1 MGGFPLD
8 RYKKWILIVIVA
20 VAAGIVIAGLVTSPS
35 YKTEEPAHKS
45 RDMTPPSSDT
55 LMDRDFDRVIPVEEL
70 EVDTMNPQSLVML
83 GDKYFENRRFAQA
96 IEIYEKVLELNPV
109 DVDTYN
115 DLGLAYHYT
124 GKSSIAVDILKKGAR
139 IIPSYQRIWLSL
151 GFILMSVGNNEEAKS
166 ALKEAVDLNPE
177 TDVGQEAKRMLGLLN

>member
-45 RDMTPPSSDT
+45 RDMTPPSLDP

-70 EVDTMNPQSLVML
+70 EVV

-96 IEIYEKVLELNPV
+96 IEIYEKVLELNPD